1 LWRCRYPAS
10 SGAPGVPVVSAA
22 APPGQDERP
31 AVAPAL
37 YDGLGEPQVLE
48 VGRVERDHL
57 HVPLS
62 PSMTWWMSLRLQHP
76 GPWHGARGQRETCD
90 PEDTMGAVLNRRM
103 MAVLFLSSYSPL
115 FALLALRTY
124 HKSTPM
130 FDLSCV
136 ALIIAL
142 LGIATF
148 LLAAAL
154 RHAERHRVLSADSRD
169 GDVASYAATYLLPFL
184 GIFGAGWRD
193 VLALALFIGLIG
205 VIYVQ
210 SRMIYVNPVLLL
222 LGYRLYSVQTTTA
235 PVGSD
240 PASPP
245 PRWLL
250 CRRSELAPGDSIGV
264 RQLAGETLFSFPG
277 D

>member
-1 LWRCRYPAS
+1 
-10 SGAPGVPVVSAA
+10 
-22 APPGQDERP
+22 
-31 AVAPAL
+31 
-37 YDGLGEPQVLE
+37 
-48 VGRVERDHL
+48 
-57 HVPLS
+57 
-62 PSMTWWMSLRLQHP
+62 M
-76 GPWHGARGQRETCD
+76 
-90 PEDTMGAVLNRRM
+90 LNRRM

-142 LGIATF
+142 VGIAAF

-154 RHAERHRVLSADSRD
+154 RHAETHRVLSAESRD
-169 GDVASYAATYLLPFL
+169 GDVAGYAAAYLLPFL

-193 VLALALFIGLIG
+193 VLALALFIALIG

-210 SRMIYVNPVLLL
+210 SRMIYVNPVLIL
-222 LGYRLYSVQTTTA
+222 LGYHLYSVQTTTA

-240 PASPP
+240 PPSPP
-245 PRWLL
+245 ARWLL
-250 CRRSELAPGDSIGV
+250 CRRSELTPGDSIGV